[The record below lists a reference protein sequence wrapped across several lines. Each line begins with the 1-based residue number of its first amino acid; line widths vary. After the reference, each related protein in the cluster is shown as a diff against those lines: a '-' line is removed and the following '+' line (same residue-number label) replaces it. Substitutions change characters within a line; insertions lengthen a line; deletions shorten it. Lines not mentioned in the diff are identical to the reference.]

1 MKYRISINLE
11 PEVMD
16 DGSEMYFWCVLGQ
29 DESEDGNGNG
39 RESGRENEREF
50 DCGHGWSSGV
60 LLACECAREWWEKCL
75 KEKDEE

>member
-1 MKYRISINLE
+1 MKKKDITYRISINLE

-29 DESEDGNGNG
+29 NESGNENG
-39 RESGRENEREF
+39 RENGREF

-75 KEKDEE
+75 KGKG